1 MIMNSKFLLVLLLT
15 EILNCEAQY
24 FNANPYDYLELALR
38 WPNSYCL
45 THEDGCM
52 DIVPQYFTISYFR
65 PRKMGGPDL
74 QYCRTPITLSNSI
87 IETNKYDLL
96 RFWPDLTT
104 DNFIESKLLW
114 RDQGKKFGPCCY
126 MMPDD
131 YIKLIRSKENLDK
144 CRILQTFKKTLGLNV
159 SIVCE
164 SDRSGNVYIAEV
176 HQCVD
181 ISGTMQ
187 KDVTMTPSFPIW
199 DFNQIKIPI
208 RKRPKR
214 GFNLGASIL
223 VSKVYDYIRGVKP
236 TVSSPAISPKMSFI
250 LLLVKRNRL
259 LTLDKTTFLNKGFLY
274 PLCSNEAESNAH
286 LFFSCKKYL
295 QVWTHIRDLAP
306 FHRRFTSLSTSGV
319 QGKFRCLTIT
329 ITDHCIWLSR
339 NKLIF
344 EDYQFSVIEVISKIK
359 FLMYRQ
365 VHLLHLF

>member
-15 EILNCEAQY
+15 EILNCEVQY

-114 RDQGKKFGPCCY
+114 RDQWKKFGSCCY

-131 YIKLIRSKENLDK
+131 YIVYALNNRNRYDLKRILTSAGK
-144 CRILQTFKKTLGLNV
+144 CIVANGNSYPTYRILQTFKKTLGLNV

-164 SDRSGNVYIAEV
+164 SDRSGNVYLAEV

-181 ISGTMQ
+181 ISGTMPINCDNNAKGCDDDPIFPYMGFQ
-187 KDVTMTPSFPIW
+187 PDKD
-199 DFNQIKIPI
+199 
-208 RKRPKR
+208 PK
-214 GFNLGASIL
+214 
-223 VSKVYDYIRGVKP
+223 
-236 TVSSPAISPKMSFI
+236 
-250 LLLVKRNRL
+250 
-259 LTLDKTTFLNKGFLY
+259 
-274 PLCSNEAESNAH
+274 
-286 LFFSCKKYL
+286 
-295 QVWTHIRDLAP
+295 
-306 FHRRFTSLSTSGV
+306 
-319 QGKFRCLTIT
+319 
-329 ITDHCIWLSR
+329 
-339 NKLIF
+339 
-344 EDYQFSVIEVISKIK
+344 
-359 FLMYRQ
+359 
-365 VHLLHLF
+365 